1 MPLGNTDEYVADAS
15 SCVSVYVDRGTG
27 ADAATTAYQDARID
41 GLKTSLAVL
50 AVVVLLALFTAQRI
64 PRRPPGSEEPRA
76 GPGATSPAATG

>member
-1 MPLGNTDEYVADAS
+1 MS
-15 SCVSVYVDRGTG
+15 SAT
-27 ADAATTAYQDARID
+27 ADAATAAYQDARID

-50 AVVVLLALFTAQRI
+50 AVTVLLALFTAQRI